1 MGKEKDIIV
10 CKIFENELK
19 AVACGCKDMRFHWI
33 DAASHANPVK
43 MKAEI
48 SSAISKIESPE
59 SEICFLL
66 GNGCHPDMCSIAK
79 QHDVLLPE
87 EKNCIHAF
95 LGVERTKELEQ
106 NRTMI
111 ITPGWL
117 DSWRNIMDGLGWDQV
132 DVRINIGRYD
142 RILLLDPGLIP
153 LNDDALIAF
162 YDQVQVPIEIME
174 ISLDYFKEFVNKV
187 INSRQ

>member
-19 AVACGCKDMRFHWI
+19 AVACIEKDVRFHWI
-33 DAASHANPVK
+33 DAALHADPVK

-48 SSAISKIESPE
+48 LRGVSEIESSE
-59 SEICFLL
+59 SDICFLF

-95 LGVERTKELEQ
+95 LGVEKTKELEQ

-117 DSWRNIMDGLGWDQV
+117 DSWQNIMAGLGW
-132 DVRINIGRYD
+132 
-142 RILLLDPGLIP
+142 
-153 LNDDALIAF
+153 
-162 YDQVQVPIEIME
+162 DQVQVPIEIME
-174 ISLDYFKEFVNKV
+174 IRLEYFKKFVNKV
-187 INSRQ
+187 MYSRQ